1 MKSILVFFS
10 FYFFCTTFFS
20 QIDVDK
26 YLWEYPL
33 QEELVLN
40 NELVNELRSHF
51 DNIIE
56 SGDLFFRPLP
66 CRYHDQLTEHYFLY
80 KEPSRILQTIADAY
94 PYLREDQKN
103 TIRPMVAE
111 LLNDPI
117 HRPWSMNLLSEVA
130 GKNREPY
137 ESEVL
142 WGEGNNYQRF
152 RPTIQNVYAVWSYIY
167 RTHDTL
173 SIAPHY
179 EDIRNFYQQKAL
191 AGSDRGDMY
200 GTLSAHIG
208 MARLANIFG
217 DDATIQSARNRLV
230 NLLDNAI
237 NIDNIDQI
245 AAFGTSG
252 WDAPYGEEY
261 TQRKDQFIYRGYIFL
276 NMSPEIGRF
285 IKDHVFESVVERHQF
300 GLERFP
306 LWWLRQAPYFSRWT
320 GDEGIGFPSESF
332 GMFFPVERWV
342 LNSEASRLSGFMRSA
357 PIGIADS
364 YWLEALIN
372 TIEAGGT
379 DVWVDVREKS
389 FEVDFVMGLPEVV
402 TSEISNISQATA
414 TSGGVI
420 SHDGGSPIQNRGVV
434 WNNSGQPDL
443 TSAIGITEDGTG
455 IGSFIS
461 ELQQLEPDVAYYV
474 RAYATNEIGTSYG
487 NTLTFTT
494 LRNTLSIIATHGDG
508 GIIEPSGSISVFEND
523 SILFIILPDDDYEI
537 DELLVDGLNVGP
549 LSEFLFERVTNN
561 HEIHASFSIIT
572 NLKSSID
579 TKLNLSLYPNP
590 TASEII
596 INIGENDHSLMEKHF
611 SLMIIDNSG
620 KPIRKQDLYSH
631 YTVINLS
638 ELPSGIYLFQ
648 ISDGEAQY
656 EKQIFLIR

>member
-1 MKSILVFFS
+1 MKSILVLIS
-10 FYFFCTTFFS
+10 FYFFCTSLFS

-40 NELVNELRSHF
+40 YELINELRSHF
-51 DNIIE
+51 DDIIE

-80 KEPSRILQTIADAY
+80 KEPGRILQTIAVAY
-94 PYLREDQKN
+94 PYLREDQRN
-103 TIRPMVAE
+103 AIRPMVTE
-111 LLNDPI
+111 LLNNPI
-117 HRPWSMNLLSEVA
+117 HSPWSMNLLSEDS

-142 WGEGNNYQRF
+142 WGEGNDYQRF
-152 RPTIQNVYAVWSYIY
+152 RPTIQNVYAIWSYVY

-173 SIAPHY
+173 SIATHY

-191 AGSDRGDMY
+191 TGSDRGDMY
-200 GTLSAHIG
+200 GTLSAHVG

-217 DDATIQSARNRLV
+217 DDATIQSVRNRLG
-230 NLLDNAI
+230 NLLDNAT

-252 WDAPYGEEY
+252 WDALYGEEY
-261 TQRKDQFIYRGYIFL
+261 TERKDQFIYRGYIFL

-285 IKDHVFESVVERHQF
+285 IKDHVFESVAERHQF

-306 LWWLRQAPYFSRWT
+306 LWWLRQSPYFSRWT

-342 LNSEASRLSGFMRSA
+342 LNSDASRLSRFMRSA
-357 PIGIADS
+357 PVGIADS
-364 YWLEALIN
+364 YWLEAMVN

-379 DVWVDVREKS
+379 DVWVDVRENS
-389 FEVDFVMGLPEVV
+389 FETDFVMGLPEVV
-402 TSEISNISQATA
+402 TSEISNISPLTA
-414 TSGGVI
+414 TSGGLI

-443 TSAIGITEDGTG
+443 TNAIGITEDGTG
-455 IGSFIS
+455 VGSFIS
-461 ELQQLEPDVAYYV
+461 ELQHLEPNTTYFV
-474 RAYATNEIGTSYG
+474 RAYATNEIGISYG
-487 NTLTFTT
+487 NMLNFTT
-494 LRNTLSIIATHGDG
+494 LRNTFSISAAHGDG

-523 SILFIILPDDDYEI
+523 SILFIILADDGYEI
-537 DELLVDGLNVGP
+537 DEVLVDGSNVGP
-549 LSEFLFERVTNN
+549 LSEYLFERVTDN
-561 HEIHASFSIIT
+561 HEIYASFSLIS
-572 NLKSSID
+572 NLKSSND
-579 TKLNLSLYPNP
+579 AKLHLSLYPNP

-596 INIGENDHSLMEKHF
+596 INIGEDDHSHMGKHF
-611 SLMIIDNSG
+611 SLTIIDNTG
-620 KPIRKQDLYSH
+620 KPVRKQNLYNH
-631 YTVINLS
+631 YTVIDLS
-638 ELPSGIYLFQ
+638 GLPSGMYIFE
-648 ISDGEAQY
+648 ISDGAAKY
-656 EKQIFLIR
+656 EKQIFIIR